1 MPSRIDHLLH
11 SYLSISTYMQ
21 QTTTPT
27 CRPSWFGL
35 TPLVVFLLV
44 YLVASIISGDFY
56 KMPIAVAFLVA
67 SGYAVAITRGL
78 GLMERIQQFSRG
90 AADTNI
96 LMMMI
101 WIFILA
107 GAFAGGAKSVGAVTA
122 TVDVILSVL
131 PASMLLPGLFIA
143 SCFISLSIG
152 TSVGTLVALAS
163 IALGIAESLGVS
175 DAYVVAIVA
184 SGAFFGDNL
193 SFISDTTIAA
203 TRTQGCGM
211 RDKFRVN
218 FSIVFPAALIA
229 LGIYLVRGFDLPAT
243 PREMTQPAWLMIPYC
258 LVLLAAV
265 GGLNVLLVLI
275 IGIVSSGLL
284 VFALEDVTVWDWTKA
299 LGEGIGGMGELIT
312 VTLLAGGMLEL
323 IRYNGG
329 IDYLLEKL
337 TRHISGKRGAE
348 LAIAALVSLANLCTA
363 NNTIAILTTGKV
375 AREIT
380 DKYQLDPRKSASILD
395 TFSCF
400 IQGIIPYGAQLLLA
414 ASLTGLSPIE
424 IIPYLYYTFIMGG
437 MALLAILLR
446 YPRRYS

>member
-21 QTTTPT
+21 QTATPT
-27 CRPSWFGL
+27 RRPSWFGL

-44 YLVASIISGDFY
+44 YLVASIVSGDFY

-96 LMMMI
+96 LMMI

-211 RDKFRVN
+211 RDKFKVN

-258 LVLLAAV
+258 LVLMAAV

-414 ASLTGLSPIE
+414 ASLTRLSPIE

>member
-21 QTTTPT
+21 QTATPT
-27 CRPSWFGL
+27 RRPSWFGL

-44 YLVASIISGDFY
+44 YLVASIVSGDFY

-96 LMMMI
+96 LMMI

-284 VFALEDVTVWDWTKA
+284 VFALDDVTVWDWTKA

>member
-1 MPSRIDHLLH
+1 M
-11 SYLSISTYMQ
+11 YMQ
-21 QTTTPT
+21 QTATPT
-27 CRPSWFGL
+27 RRPSWFGL

-44 YLVASIISGDFY
+44 YLVASIVSGDFY

-96 LMMMI
+96 LMMI

-258 LVLLAAV
+258 LVLMAAV

>member
-21 QTTTPT
+21 QTATPT
-27 CRPSWFGL
+27 RRPSWFGL

-44 YLVASIISGDFY
+44 YLVASIVSGDFY

-96 LMMMI
+96 LMMI

-211 RDKFRVN
+211 RDKFKVN

-243 PREMTQPAWLMIPYC
+243 PREMTQPAWLMVPYC

-323 IRYNGG
+323 IRSNGG

-400 IQGIIPYGAQLLLA
+400 IQGVIPYGAQLLLA

>member
-1 MPSRIDHLLH
+1 
-11 SYLSISTYMQ
+11 MQ
-21 QTTTPT
+21 QTATPT
-27 CRPSWFGL
+27 RRPSWFGL

-44 YLVASIISGDFY
+44 YLVASIVSGDFY

-96 LMMMI
+96 LMMI

-211 RDKFRVN
+211 RDKFKVN

-337 TRHISGKRGAE
+337 TRHSSGKRGAE

>member
-21 QTTTPT
+21 QTATPT
-27 CRPSWFGL
+27 RRPSWFGL

-44 YLVASIISGDFY
+44 YLVASIVSGNFY

-96 LMMMI
+96 LMMI

-284 VFALEDVTVWDWTKA
+284 VFALDDVTVWDWTKA

>member
-1 MPSRIDHLLH
+1 MPSRTDHLLH

-21 QTTTPT
+21 QTATPT
-27 CRPSWFGL
+27 RRPSWFGL

-44 YLVASIISGDFY
+44 YLVASIVSGDFY

-96 LMMMI
+96 LMMI

-211 RDKFRVN
+211 RDKFKVN

-258 LVLLAAV
+258 LVLMAAV

>member
-1 MPSRIDHLLH
+1 MPSRTDHLLH

-21 QTTTPT
+21 QTSTPT
-27 CRPSWFGL
+27 RRPSWFGL

-44 YLVASIISGDFY
+44 YLVASIVSGDFY

-96 LMMMI
+96 LMMI

-211 RDKFRVN
+211 RDKFKVN

-243 PREMTQPAWLMIPYC
+243 PREMTQPTWLMIPYC
-258 LVLLAAV
+258 LLAAV

-284 VFALEDVTVWDWTKA
+284 VFALEDVTVWDWTQA

-337 TRHISGKRGAE
+337 TRHIRGKRGAE

>member
-1 MPSRIDHLLH
+1 
-11 SYLSISTYMQ
+11 MQ
-21 QTTTPT
+21 QTATPT
-27 CRPSWFGL
+27 RRPSWFGL

-44 YLVASIISGDFY
+44 YLVASIVSGDFY

-96 LMMMI
+96 LMMI

-211 RDKFRVN
+211 RDKFKVN

-284 VFALEDVTVWDWTKA
+284 VFALDDVTMWDWTKA

-437 MALLAILLR
+437 AALLAILLR

>member
-21 QTTTPT
+21 QTATPT
-27 CRPSWFGL
+27 RRPSWFGL

-44 YLVASIISGDFY
+44 YLVASIVSGNFY

-96 LMMMI
+96 LMMI

-243 PREMTQPAWLMIPYC
+243 PREMTQPAWLMVPYC

-284 VFALEDVTVWDWTKA
+284 VFALDDVTVWDWTKA

>member
-21 QTTTPT
+21 QTSTPT
-27 CRPSWFGL
+27 RRPSWFGL

-44 YLVASIISGDFY
+44 YLVASIVSGDFY

-96 LMMMI
+96 LMMI

-211 RDKFRVN
+211 RDKFKVN

-446 YPRRYS
+446 YPGRYS

>member
-21 QTTTPT
+21 QTATPT
-27 CRPSWFGL
+27 RRPSWFGL

-44 YLVASIISGDFY
+44 YLVASIVSGNFY

-96 LMMMI
+96 LMMI

-211 RDKFRVN
+211 RDKFKVN

-284 VFALEDVTVWDWTKA
+284 VFALDDVTVWDWTKA

>member
-21 QTTTPT
+21 QTATPT
-27 CRPSWFGL
+27 RRPSWFGL

-96 LMMMI
+96 LMMI

-284 VFALEDVTVWDWTKA
+284 IFALDDVTVWDWTKA

>member
-21 QTTTPT
+21 QTATPT
-27 CRPSWFGL
+27 RRPSWFGL

-96 LMMMI
+96 LMMI

-265 GGLNVLLVLI
+265 GGLNVLFVLI

-337 TRHISGKRGAE
+337 TRHIRGKRGAE

-363 NNTIAILTTGKV
+363 NNNIAILTTGKV

>member
-21 QTTTPT
+21 QTATPT
-27 CRPSWFGL
+27 RRPSWFGL

-44 YLVASIISGDFY
+44 YLVASIVSGDFY

-96 LMMMI
+96 LMMI

-284 VFALEDVTVWDWTKA
+284 VFALDDVTMWDWTKA

-437 MALLAILLR
+437 IALLAILLR

>member
-1 MPSRIDHLLH
+1 
-11 SYLSISTYMQ
+11 MQ
-21 QTTTPT
+21 QTATPT
-27 CRPSWFGL
+27 RRPSWFGL

-44 YLVASIISGDFY
+44 YLVASIVSGDFY

-67 SGYAVAITRGL
+67 SSYAVAITRGL

-96 LMMMI
+96 LMMI

-284 VFALEDVTVWDWTKA
+284 VFALDDVTVWDWTKA

-348 LAIAALVSLANLCTA
+348 LTIAALVSLANLCTA

>member
-1 MPSRIDHLLH
+1 
-11 SYLSISTYMQ
+11 
-21 QTTTPT
+21 
-27 CRPSWFGL
+27 
-35 TPLVVFLLV
+35 LV
-44 YLVASIISGDFY
+44 YLVASIVSGDFY

-96 LMMMI
+96 LMMI

-211 RDKFRVN
+211 RDKFKVN

-258 LVLLAAV
+258 LVLMAAV

-284 VFALEDVTVWDWTKA
+284 VFALDDVTVWDWTKA

>member
-1 MPSRIDHLLH
+1 
-11 SYLSISTYMQ
+11 MQ
-21 QTTTPT
+21 QTATPT
-27 CRPSWFGL
+27 RRPSWFGL

-44 YLVASIISGDFY
+44 YLVASIVSGDFY

-96 LMMMI
+96 LMMI

-284 VFALEDVTVWDWTKA
+284 IFALDDVTVWDWTKA

>member
-21 QTTTPT
+21 QTATPT
-27 CRPSWFGL
+27 RRPTWFGL

-44 YLVASIISGDFY
+44 YLVASIVSGDFY

-96 LMMMI
+96 LMMI

-211 RDKFRVN
+211 RDKFKVN

-284 VFALEDVTVWDWTKA
+284 VFALDDVTVWDWTKA

>member
-1 MPSRIDHLLH
+1 
-11 SYLSISTYMQ
+11 MQ
-21 QTTTPT
+21 QTATPT
-27 CRPSWFGL
+27 RRPSWFGL

-44 YLVASIISGDFY
+44 YLVASIVSGDFY

-96 LMMMI
+96 LMMI

-275 IGIVSSGLL
+275 IGILSSGLL

>member
-21 QTTTPT
+21 QTATPT
-27 CRPSWFGL
+27 RRPSWFGL

-44 YLVASIISGDFY
+44 YLVASIVSGDFY

-96 LMMMI
+96 LMMI

-243 PREMTQPAWLMIPYC
+243 PREMTQPAWLMVPYC

-284 VFALEDVTVWDWTKA
+284 VFALDDVTVWDWTKA

-337 TRHISGKRGAE
+337 TRHISGKRGGE

>member
-1 MPSRIDHLLH
+1 
-11 SYLSISTYMQ
+11 MQ
-21 QTTTPT
+21 QTATPT
-27 CRPSWFGL
+27 RRPSWFGL

-44 YLVASIISGDFY
+44 YLVASIVSGDFY

-96 LMMMI
+96 LMMI

-211 RDKFRVN
+211 RDKFKVN

-284 VFALEDVTVWDWTKA
+284 IFALDDVTVWDWTKA

>member
-21 QTTTPT
+21 QTATPT
-27 CRPSWFGL
+27 RRPTWFGL

-44 YLVASIISGDFY
+44 YLVASIVSGDFY

-96 LMMMI
+96 LMMI

-163 IALGIAESLGVS
+163 IALGIAENLGVS

-284 VFALEDVTVWDWTKA
+284 VFALDDVTVWDWTKA

>member
-1 MPSRIDHLLH
+1 
-11 SYLSISTYMQ
+11 MQ
-21 QTTTPT
+21 QTATPT
-27 CRPSWFGL
+27 RRPSWFGL

-44 YLVASIISGDFY
+44 YLVASIVSGDFY

-67 SGYAVAITRGL
+67 SGYAVAITQGL

-96 LMMMI
+96 LMMI

-211 RDKFRVN
+211 RDKFKVN

>member
-21 QTTTPT
+21 QTATPT
-27 CRPSWFGL
+27 RRPSWFGL

-44 YLVASIISGDFY
+44 YLVASIVSGDFY

-96 LMMMI
+96 LMMI

-211 RDKFRVN
+211 RDKFKVN

-284 VFALEDVTVWDWTKA
+284 VFALDDVTMWDWTKA

-437 MALLAILLR
+437 AALLAILLR